1 MIDSYINRYKGKKIG
16 FVGLGI
22 SNMPIL
28 RLFTGQGIDISVR
41 DVKDPSA
48 GEYGE
53 YLKSI
58 GARLITGD
66 GYLDGIDEDVLFLSP
81 AIKQFL
87 PQLVRAKENGVYIT
101 TEMQEFFKLCPC
113 KTIGVT
119 GSDGKTTT
127 TTLIA
132 KLLEAAGKKVHLG
145 GNIGSN
151 LFAKLDEIEDGDFA
165 VAELSSFQL
174 MKMSLS
180 PDIAVITNLAPN
192 HLDWHKNMQE
202 YIDAKKNIFL
212 HQSAEGKTVLNASN
226 EQTAALSKLCPGK
239 VVTFGVGVGDFRIWA
254 DGIYKGEELILAD
267 GDILLPGAH
276 NRQNYA
282 AALAAL
288 DGIVT
293 PSQAADVAKSFGGVE
308 HRIERVRV
316 KDGVTYYNS
325 SIDSSPSRTMAA
337 LNSFDTKL
345 IVIAGGYDK
354 NIPLDPLGELFNKK
368 VKVAVLMGDTAP
380 KIKAVLVAHG
390 FGGRII
396 DADNMEQAVKA
407 AQAAARS
414 GDIVILSP
422 AAASFDKYKNFMC
435 RGEDFKNKVNSL

>member
-1 MIDSYINRYKGKKIG
+1 MIDSYIKQYSGKRVG

-28 RLFTGQGIDISVR
+28 RLFAKQGIDITVR
-41 DVKDPSA
+41 DIKDPSA
-48 GEYGE
+48 GEYGD

-58 GARLITGD
+58 GARLISG
-66 GYLDGIDEDVLFLSP
+66 GAYLDGIDEDVLFLSP

-113 KTIGVT
+113 KTIAVT

-132 KLLEAAGKKVHLG
+132 KLLEAAGKRVHLG

-151 LFAKLDEIEDGDFA
+151 LFARLDEIRSDDFA

-180 PDIAVITNLAPN
+180 PGIAVITNLAPN
-192 HLDWHKNMQE
+192 HLDWHKDMRE
-202 YIDAKKNIFL
+202 YVAAKTNIFM

-226 EQTAALSKLCPGK
+226 EPTAALAGLCPGG
-239 VVTFGVGVGDFRIWA
+239 VVTFGVGVGDFCIRP
-254 DGIYKGEELILAD
+254 DGIYKGDELILAD

-293 PSQAADVAKSFGGVE
+293 PKEAARVAKSFGGVE

-316 KDGVTYYNS
+316 KDGVVYYNS
-325 SIDSSPSRTMAA
+325 SIDSSPSRTIAA
-337 LNSFDTKL
+337 LNSFDGKL

-354 NIPLDPLGELFNKK
+354 NIPLDPLGELFNEK

-380 KIKAVLVAHG
+380 KLKAVLAAHG

-407 AQAAARS
+407 AQAAAQQ
-414 GDIVILSP
+414 GDVVILSP

-435 RGEDFKNKVNSL
+435 RGEDFKNIVNSL